1 MSVSRIFA
9 TASALAALSA
19 AADVWAQ
26 PRVNP
31 GPPANNQAPPP
42 GENVLVGYIQKAY
55 GVSKRQ
61 AEERVQIQGEIAALL
76 ENPAFSRDENF
87 AGVVVENEPVYQVFL
102 LYDDNDAKSELLKLV
117 PPTLRKY
124 VKIRKTRFSKGG
136 RRNGEQ
142 AIQRALKAADVKA
155 VVDYDQRGDVFV
167 IQAPGSDSA
176 TIRGLLPAEY
186 QDAFRL
192 DTSRF
197 PEPEQNTTG
206 AAGRA
211 AYAGYV
217 LNPSCT
223 LAFAVTYT
231 YGGVAGRQGILSA
244 GHCFEPTDPDKS
256 LDWADGG
263 KTVFVN
269 PVWRLSQNSID
280 VAFLDT
286 TGMTTGYWIN
296 YDNPATSSGGYSNQV
311 GGFSTPQG
319 WLRAKNFIRSTASWV
334 GMNVCKQ
341 GRTTALTCGE
351 VTSTSY
357 PYTYFGDGRYVR
369 VSYTKQQQLSAPGDS
384 GGPWF
389 TSTVVSTSTDVSV
402 LGIHVT
408 GDGSGSS
415 GYALY
420 MPIDRVF
427 ALPAGGPTDVKLFLT
442 P

>member
-1 MSVSRIFA
+1 MFFA
-9 TASALAALSA
+9 ASALAVSA
-19 AADVWAQ
+19 ASASAQ

-31 GPPANNQAPPP
+31 RPPADAEAPPP
-42 GENVLVGYIQKAY
+42 GANVLVGYIQQAY

-124 VKIRKTRFSKGG
+124 VKIRKTRFSKSG
-136 RRNGEQ
+136 RRSGEQ
-142 AIQRALKAADVKA
+142 TIQRALKAANVSA

-167 IQAPGSDSA
+167 IQAPGADA
-176 TIRGLLPAEY
+176 GTIRGLLPAEY
-186 QDAFRL
+186 QDTFRL
-192 DTSRF
+192 DTSPF
-197 PEPEQNTTG
+197 PQPEQYTTG
-206 AAGRA
+206 TAGRA

-244 GHCFEPTDPDKS
+244 GHCFEPADPDKS
-256 LDWADGG
+256 LDWADGAR
-263 KTVFVN
+263 TVFVN

-280 VAFLDT
+280 VAFLET
-286 TGMTTGYWIN
+286 TNMTTGYWIN
-296 YDNPATSSGGYSNQV
+296 YDNPPTSTGGYANQV
-311 GGFSTPQG
+311 GGFATPQG

-334 GMNVCKQ
+334 GMSVCKQ
-341 GRTTALTCGE
+341 GRMTALTCGE

-357 PYTYFGDGRYVR
+357 PYTYFGDGRFVR
-369 VSYTKQQQLSAPGDS
+369 VSNSRQQELSAPGDS

-402 LGIHVT
+402 LGIHIT
-408 GDGSGSS
+408 GAGVGTTA
-415 GYALY
+415 YALY
-420 MPIDRVF
+420 MPIERVF
-427 ALPAGGPTDVKLFLT
+427 ALPAGGPTDIKLFLT